1 MTESF
6 FIFFSTDMYSY
17 KYSFCLDLRRFV
29 CLSFV
34 SYSLFIGFLELQ
46 FKNVLRRFC
55 KSCHLLNWLANKK
68 KAKTII
74 SCLILTGKVKS
85 LFFIPLEGS
94 TSFNVRVKFQT
105 DPVFVNRVIWKIYF
119 NPKELWVI
127 CF

>member
-1 MTESF
+1 MCSEDFANRVIYLIDLQTE
-6 FIFFSTDMYSY
+6 
-17 KYSFCLDLRRFV
+17 
-29 CLSFV
+29 
-34 SYSLFIGFLELQ
+34 
-46 FKNVLRRFC
+46 
-55 KSCHLLNWLANKK
+55 K

-119 NPKELWVI
+119 NPKEL
-127 CF
+127 